1 MTEHT
6 VAKNSL
12 LNSYLIINQL
22 LEMDFKSKYYREL
35 KNRLTNE
42 ELEVVKYLQHNR
54 SQEKLK
60 AKKEN
65 NLDVNSSRG
74 RKNKQTDTVPS
85 DENIQQN
92 EQPSVEETA
101 PQEELPQ
108 SQQSWNDS
116 NVGIIQQSSVSC
128 ATCCFVDI
136 VHVCVFN
143 MIQTGITWD

>member
-22 LEMDFKSKYYREL
+22 LEMDYKSKYYREL

-54 SQEKLK
+54 PQEKLK

-65 NLDVNSSRG
+65 NLEVNSSRG
-74 RKNKQTDTVPS
+74 RKKRQTDTIPS

-92 EQPSVEETA
+92 EQPSVEGTA

-108 SQQSWNDS
+108 SHPS
-116 NVGIIQQSSVSC
+116 
-128 ATCCFVDI
+128 
-136 VHVCVFN
+136 
-143 MIQTGITWD
+143 

>member
-65 NLDVNSSRG
+65 NLEVNSSRG
-74 RKNKQTDTVPS
+74 RRKKQTDTAPS
-85 DENIQQN
+85 DENNQQN
-92 EQPSVEETA
+92 EQPPVEENK
-101 PQEELPQ
+101 PLEELPP
-108 SQQSWNDS
+108 SHPS
-116 NVGIIQQSSVSC
+116 
-128 ATCCFVDI
+128 
-136 VHVCVFN
+136 
-143 MIQTGITWD
+143 

>member
-42 ELEVVKYLQHNR
+42 ELEVVKYLQHSR

-65 NLDVNSSRG
+65 NQEVNSSRG
-74 RKNKQTDTVPS
+74 RKKKQTHTVPS
-85 DENIQQN
+85 VENNQQD
-92 EQPSVEETA
+92 EQPPVEDTT

-108 SQQSWNDS
+108 SHPS
-116 NVGIIQQSSVSC
+116 
-128 ATCCFVDI
+128 
-136 VHVCVFN
+136 
-143 MIQTGITWD
+143 

>member
-6 VAKNSL
+6 NTKNSL

-65 NLDVNSSRG
+65 NLEVNSSRG
-74 RKNKQTDTVPS
+74 RRKKQTDTAPS
-85 DENIQQN
+85 DENNQQE
-92 EQPSVEETA
+92 EQPPVEENK
-101 PQEELPQ
+101 PLEELPP
-108 SQQSWNDS
+108 SHPSWYDS
-116 NVGIIQQSSVSC
+116 NVGIIQQYYVSC
-128 ATCCFVDI
+128 AT
-136 VHVCVFN
+136 
-143 MIQTGITWD
+143 

>member
-6 VAKNSL
+6 VANNSL

-54 SQEKLK
+54 SQGKLK

-65 NLDVNSSRG
+65 NLEVNSSRG
-74 RKNKQTDTVPS
+74 RKKKQQETIPS
-85 DENIQQN
+85 AENNQQT
-92 EQPSVEETA
+92 EQPSVEETT

-108 SQQSWNDS
+108 SHPS
-116 NVGIIQQSSVSC
+116 
-128 ATCCFVDI
+128 
-136 VHVCVFN
+136 
-143 MIQTGITWD
+143 